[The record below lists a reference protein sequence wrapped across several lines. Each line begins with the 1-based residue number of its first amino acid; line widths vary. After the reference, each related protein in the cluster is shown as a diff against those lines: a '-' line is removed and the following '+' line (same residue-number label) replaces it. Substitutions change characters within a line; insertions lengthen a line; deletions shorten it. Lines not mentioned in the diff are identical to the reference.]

1 MIRFLFRLLATFAL
15 AVATIM
21 AVLDATRS
29 IAADQLVLTLLTV
42 SWSSVSPDTLDAFRL
57 FVTEKGHPLLWD
69 PVGVWILNQ
78 PGMFVF
84 LAIAFLLYA
93 IGRRRAEKI
102 GRFAE
107 S

>member
-29 IAADQLVLTLLTV
+29 IAADTLVLTPLNV
-42 SWSSVSPDTLDAFRL
+42 SWSSVSPDTLDSFRGL
-57 FVTEKGHPLLWD
+57 LSGWHPLLWD
-69 PVGVWILNQ
+69 PIGIWVLSQSGI
-78 PGMFVF
+78 FVF
-84 LAIAFLLYA
+84 LALALLLYA
-93 IGRRRAEKI
+93 IGRRPAEKI